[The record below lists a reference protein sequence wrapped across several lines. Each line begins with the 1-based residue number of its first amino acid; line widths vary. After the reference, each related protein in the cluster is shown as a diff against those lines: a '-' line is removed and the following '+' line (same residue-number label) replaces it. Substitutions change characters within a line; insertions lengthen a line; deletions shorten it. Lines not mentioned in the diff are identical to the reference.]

1 MSVYALS
8 DLHGCLD
15 IYKSVKALL
24 NPEDRVYF
32 LGDAGDRGPQSWET
46 IKAIAR
52 DPQFIYIKGNHEDM
66 LVAAAEDY
74 FKNDEYIGSN
84 YRCLASNG
92 GGPTFDGLMNDEMPR
107 EWVKHLK
114 GLPTFEIYENTTGEA
129 VALSHAGFTPWLSS
143 DGVDIVI
150 PGDQDLIWNRDHF
163 LDTPKI
169 DEIDPEVIIV
179 HGHTPIPFLLDDL
192 NIPEDG
198 YNEGAFW
205 YDNHRKVCIDCGA
218 VWTGEAVLLN
228 LDTWEETIIH
238 G

>member
-24 NPEDRVYF
+24 KPEDKVYF
-32 LGDAGDRGPQSWET
+32 LGDAGDRGPHSWET
-46 IKAIAR
+46 IKAIAK
-52 DPQFIYIKGNHEDM
+52 DPQFIYLKGNHEDM
-66 LVAAAEDY
+66 LVTAAEDY

-84 YRCLASNG
+84 YRCLAHNG
-92 GGPTFDGLMNDEMPR
+92 GGPTFDGLINDEMPK
-107 EWVKHLK
+107 EWVKYLK
-114 GLPTFEIYENTTGEA
+114 GLSTFEIYENATGENI
-129 VALSHAGFTPWLSS
+129 ALSHAGFTPWLSS

-150 PGDQDLIWNRDHF
+150 PGDQDLIWDRDHY

-179 HGHTPIPFLLDDL
+179 HGHTPIPHILKDL
-192 NIPEDG
+192 RIPKEDYLG
-198 YNEGAFW
+198 GAFW

>member
-1 MSVYALS
+1 MRHSTRY
-8 DLHGCLD
+8 
-15 IYKSVKALL
+15 
-24 NPEDRVYF
+24 
-32 LGDAGDRGPQSWET
+32 
-46 IKAIAR
+46 
-52 DPQFIYIKGNHEDM
+52 
-66 LVAAAEDY
+66 
-74 FKNDEYIGSN
+74 
-84 YRCLASNG
+84 
-92 GGPTFDGLMNDEMPR
+92 
-107 EWVKHLK
+107 
-114 GLPTFEIYENTTGEA
+114 GEA